1 MTLYN
6 IYSKFSSAK
15 MQERIMLIGRGD
27 DIERLYDVFPKKC
40 LPEDMGGE
48 IPESNRQKWVK
59 RLEAVAPQVSLPL
72 TLSDLK

>member
-1 MTLYN
+1 
-6 IYSKFSSAK
+6 

-27 DIERLYDVFPKKC
+27 DIERLYEVFPKKC
-40 LPEDMGGE
+40 LPEDMGGD

-59 RLEAVAPQVSLPL
+59 RLEAVAPQVTLPL